1 MKEIF
6 NSLTRPQASLL
17 AITRITRVCMHN
29 DSTQL
34 HGEFS
39 LSFIFAIVQWY
50 LDKVDYLK

>member
-50 LDKVDYLK
+50 LDKVDE